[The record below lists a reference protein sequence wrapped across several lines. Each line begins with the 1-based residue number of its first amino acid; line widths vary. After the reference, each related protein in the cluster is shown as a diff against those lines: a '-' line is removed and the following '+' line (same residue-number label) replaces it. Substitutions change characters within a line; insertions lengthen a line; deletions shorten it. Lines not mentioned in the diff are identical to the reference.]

1 MHTRTLRRLF
11 HYGVLGTLTIPLLAG
26 WGSPAAASHPQSAQ
40 PDFSRYIVSASALH
54 GTGAEGGPAQSYST
68 AGGALRLVPLTDEEV
83 AALGLPR
90 PSGYPVNEVRVQQA
104 PPFAH
109 PAFQRTWERTD
120 KLVASGQVQR
130 SWYWGPAP
138 NTGGLM
144 EDYAQGQGGKRLVQY
159 FDKSR
164 MEINNPNADPN
175 NQFFVTNGL
184 LTVELISGKMQVG
197 DSQFVDR
204 WPAEIPL
211 ASDPDDPNAPT
222 YRSFLN
228 VTNTTLGDHPAQSRL
243 GEPVTATINR
253 NGVVG
258 NDPTKQAYPGVRV
271 AYYEQTTRH
280 NIPEAVWQFL
290 NDSGPIYDSRTGQVV
305 NGRLTDPWVYAFG
318 LPISE
323 AYWAQV
329 KIAGQM
335 QDVLIQA
342 FERRVVTYVPNGVPG
357 FKVQVGNIGQHY
369 YDWRYKNAGRPS
381 GPLPTPTS
389 TPGGPAPTPTQPPAQ
404 PTPNPSADCSNI
416 PQSVNMRVTP
426 NCGPGGTIFDFEA
439 WGFQPGENVGVYLTA
454 PDQSVYGAPFQE
466 PADSQGR
473 VTTIYVESDP
483 TFPPGIWALTMEGT
497 VTHNRAIGY
506 FKITAPPTPTP
517 GGGDRSCEGIPAS
530 QNMQILPSNCA
541 PAGTRFLFVGRGFQ
555 PGEKVG
561 VYVTAPDQSVF
572 GAPFQIDA
580 DSNGMAGTVSF
591 TTQRSFPLG
600 VWAMTMEGVTSHRT
614 AIGYFKLIAP

>member
-1 MHTRTLRRLF
+1 MLGVLAISLVSGWTGPGAARGSGYDFSKHIVSRPHGGSISVDGAQRTL
-11 HYGVLGTLTIPLLAG
+11 Y
-26 WGSPAAASHPQSAQ
+26 
-40 PDFSRYIVSASALH
+40 
-54 GTGAEGGPAQSYST
+54 
-68 AGGALRLVPLTDEEV
+68 LVPLSAEEMT
-83 AALGLPR
+83 ALGL
-90 PSGYPVNEVRVQQA
+90 SAQEVYSADQVGVRQQQA

-120 KLVASGQVQR
+120 RLVASGQVQR

-164 MEINNPNADPN
+164 MEINNPGADPN
-175 NQFFVTNGL
+175 NPFFVTNGL

-197 DSQFVDR
+197 DTQFVDR

-228 VTNTTLGDHPAQSRL
+228 VTNTTLGDHPAPSRL
-243 GEPVTATINR
+243 GQPVTATITR
-253 NGVVG
+253 SGTIG
-258 NDPTKQAYPGVRV
+258 DDPIKQSYPGVRV

-280 NIPEAVWQFL
+280 NIPEAIWNFL
-290 NDSGPIYDSRTGQVV
+290 NESGPIYDPQTGRVTS
-305 NGRLTDPWVYAFG
+305 GRLTDPWVYAFG

-381 GPLPTPTS
+381 GPLPLPTA
-389 TPGGPAPTPTQPPAQ
+389 TPGGPTATPTPPPVTPTAT
-404 PTPNPSADCSNI
+404 PTPNPAADCSNI
-416 PQSVNMRVTP
+416 PQSINMTVSP
-426 NCGPGGTIFDFEA
+426 NCGPGGTVFDFEA
-439 WGFQPGENVGVYLTA
+439 WGFQPGENVGIYLTA

-466 PADSQGR
+466 PADSRGR
-473 VTTIYVESDP
+473 VSGIYLESDP

-497 VTHNRAIGY
+497 SSRNKAIGY
-506 FKITAPPTPTP
+506 FKITAPTPSPTP
-517 GGGDRSCEGIPAS
+517 GPGERSCDGIPPS

-555 PGEKVG
+555 PGENVG

-572 GAPFQIDA
+572 GAPFQLQA
-580 DSNGMAGTVSF
+580 DQSGVAGTVLF
-591 TTQRSFPLG
+591 TTQRNFPLG
-600 VWAMTMEGVTSHRT
+600 VWAMTMEGVSSRRV